1 MATEP
6 KALFRVEYGLYVL
19 TTNDT
24 KKDNGMVVN
33 TVMQLTSTPE
43 RIAVT
48 VNKAAYSHDIIKQS
62 GKLNIN
68 CLDQNAPFS
77 LFERFGFQSGRTVDK
92 FEGVTPLRSQNGLAV
107 LPEHVNAYL
116 SLAVEDYI
124 DFGTHGMFVCSI
136 TESAVL
142 SDTPTMTYS
151 HYHKA
156 VKPKPV
162 TEKKTGYVCRICG
175 YVYEGDPLPADFV
188 CPWCNHGAADF
199 EPIE

>member
-24 KKDNGMVVN
+24 QKDNGMVVN
-33 TVMQLTSTPE
+33 TVMQLTSSPE

-68 CLDQNAPFS
+68 CLDVNAPFS
-77 LFERFGFQSGRTVDK
+77 LFERFGFESGRTVDK
-92 FEGVTPLRSQNGLAV
+92 FEGITPARSQNGLAI
-107 LPEHVNAYL
+107 LPEYVNAYL
-116 SLAVEDYI
+116 SLSVEDYI

-142 SDTPTMTYS
+142 SDTQTMTYS

-156 VKPKPV
+156 VKPKPT
-162 TEKKTGYVCRICG
+162 TEKKKGYVCRICG
-175 YVYEGDPLPADFV
+175 YVYEGDPLPEDFV
-188 CPWCNHGAADF
+188 CPWCHHGAADF
-199 EPIE
+199 EPIA